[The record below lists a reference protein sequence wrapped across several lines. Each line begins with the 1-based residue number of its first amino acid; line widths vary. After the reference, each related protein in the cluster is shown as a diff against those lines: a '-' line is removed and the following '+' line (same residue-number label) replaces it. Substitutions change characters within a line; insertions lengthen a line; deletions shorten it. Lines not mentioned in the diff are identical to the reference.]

1 MFTEKKNLLK
11 NHHQTNHLNT
21 LKVFVNKD
29 DFLLTEDQKKVKEE
43 KLQNLLKAEG
53 KILFLHY
60 LRGFP
65 NTRV

>member
-1 MFTEKKNLLK
+1 M
-11 NHHQTNHLNT
+11 
-21 LKVFVNKD
+21 NKD